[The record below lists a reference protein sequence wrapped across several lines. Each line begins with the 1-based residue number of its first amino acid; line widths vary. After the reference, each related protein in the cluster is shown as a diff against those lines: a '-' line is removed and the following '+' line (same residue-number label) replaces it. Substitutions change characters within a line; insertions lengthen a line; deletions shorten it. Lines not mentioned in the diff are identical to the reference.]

1 MSKTK
6 ELVTIVVPGVAFGL
20 LAMGVT
26 GALPAAC
33 LPRAV
38 TMAVVLL
45 STLALISASV
55 DAARS
60 LPLMCDDKC

>member
-6 ELVTIVVPGVAFGL
+6 ELVTYVVPGVAFGL
-20 LAMGVT
+20 LAMVIA

-33 LPRAV
+33 LPRAA
-38 TMAVVLL
+38 TMALVLL

-55 DAARS
+55 GAARS
-60 LPLMCDDKC
+60 LPFMCDDKC

>member
-6 ELVTIVVPGVAFGL
+6 ELVTFVVPGVALGL
-20 LAMGVT
+20 LTLVVAGV
-26 GALPAAC
+26 LPAAC
-33 LPRAV
+33 LPRAA
-38 TMAVVLL
+38 TMALVLL

-60 LPLMCDDKC
+60 MPFMCADKC